1 MNMMQSFNR
10 TIDYIETVLDDQI
23 DEKKILYLSGYS
35 YPMFSRLFSVLTG
48 SSLSEYIRNRRLT
61 ESAIE
66 LRNCDNKITDI
77 AFKYG
82 YDSLDSFGAA
92 FKKFHGFTPSQV
104 RRGKPFQL
112 VSRVQLTLTIKG
124 GRSMNV
130 SIQKKGGIFCCG
142 YCCKRD

>member
-1 MNMMQSFNR
+1 MDLFYTKIKEGGNIMNMMQSFNR
-10 TIDYIETVLDDQI
+10 TIDYIETVLDNQV

-35 YPMFSRLFSVLTG
+35 YPMFRRLFSVLTG

-82 YDSLDSFGAA
+82 YDSLDSFGAV
-92 FKKFHGFTPSQV
+92 FKKMCGMTPNEYRNQ
-104 RRGKPFQL
+104 RH
-112 VSRVQLTLTIKG
+112 
-124 GRSMNV
+124 
-130 SIQKKGGIFCCG
+130 
-142 YCCKRD
+142 